1 MTALLLTVSYK
12 GVDPKKKLRSE
23 GSRRRASRMVMT
35 EYRERVTALA
45 KQLGSGSISLLEWQ
59 QGMRL
64 AMRESWTLQLV
75 IGAGGDKSKID
86 SKEYLRLGTRL
97 QEQYRY
103 LERFAKDIVDK
114 GLSEGQIAVRSR
126 MYMEASKLIY
136 WQMIT
141 GIRLPAYPGD
151 GSTQCKV
158 NCKCS
163 WKIDYVRDNKG
174 RVVAALA
181 TWVLGKAEH
190 CVDCYERAS
199 KWVKLPVE
207 IQGTRAS
214 TAFKLRMSHK
224 SSFRLRVS

>member
-12 GVDPKKKLRSE
+12 AVDPKKKLRSE

-45 KQLGSGSISLLEWQ
+45 IKIGRGEISILEWQ
-59 QGMRL
+59 QEMRL
-64 AMRESWTLQLV
+64 AMREMWTLQLV
-75 IGAGGDKSKID
+75 IGAGGDKAKID

-103 LERFAKDIVDK
+103 LEKFATDIQRG
-114 GLSEGQIAVRSR
+114 GLSEGYIATRSR
-126 MYMEASKLIY
+126 MYVEASKLIY

-158 NCKCS
+158 NCKCA
-163 WKIDYVRDNKG
+163 WKIDYIRDSKG
-174 RVVAALA
+174 RVVGALA
-181 TWVLGKAEH
+181 TWMLGKAEH
-190 CVDCYERAS
+190 CIDCYERAS
-199 KWVKLPVE
+199 KWVRIPVE
-207 IQGTRAS
+207 IQGARTS
-214 TAFKLRMSHK
+214 SAFKLRASHK
-224 SSFRLRVS
+224 SSFRLRIA